1 MKSKLLL
8 LAALLC
14 LYAIPAIADDAPKA
28 EVFGEYSYLRFNPTL
43 PGINNRSFSGGGGGI
58 TFNFNNYNGI
68 KAEFMGYGRTKYTI
82 PAGTAIPGSSPA
94 AVTTAPIT
102 TQGNMFTYLFGPQ
115 ITYRTPKVNVFGEL
129 LFGGSNSN
137 AYGNVASA
145 LNGVGGNIASGTQ
158 HPFTMAFG
166 GGLDIKVSKNIAV
179 RPVEIDYLLT
189 RYTNP
194 FTQTNNQNNFRYVA
208 GVVYYFGGK

>member
-1 MKSKLLL
+1 MKSRLIL

-28 EVFGEYSYLRFNPTL
+28 EIFGEYSYFRFNPTL
-43 PGINNRSFSGGGGGI
+43 PGIRNTSFNGGGGGV
-58 TFNFNNYNGI
+58 TFNLNDFIGI
-68 KAEFMGYGRTKYTI
+68 KAEFMGYGSTNYTI
-82 PAGTAIPGSSPA
+82 PANTPIPGSGGLA
-94 AVTTAPIT
+94 TVAPIT

-115 ITYRTPKVNVFGEL
+115 ITYRMPKLNVFGEL

-137 AYGNVASA
+137 AYANVAEA
-145 LNGVGGNIASGTQ
+145 FNGVGGNVASGTQ

-166 GGLDIKVSKNIAV
+166 GGLDVKVSKNFAV
-179 RPVEIDYLLT
+179 RPVEIDWILT

-194 FTQTNNQNNFRYVA
+194 YTLTNNQNNFRYTA